1 MLDNRAWY
9 EDFRQHP
16 VPPRNPSVDARVPQH
31 QMQGQG
37 STQADQPQG
46 QQTLAK
52 QGARTLAIT

>member
-9 EDFRQHP
+9 EDFMQHP

-37 STQADQPQG
+37 STQGDQP
-46 QQTLAK
+46 
-52 QGARTLAIT
+52 